1 MGIAGLP
8 ASFARLGCHCGC
20 DSARLAPAPRSGSYG
35 HARSLAMTRSTVND
49 AEIAKFTAMAEQWW
63 DPKGKFKPL
72 HKFNPVRMRY
82 IRDNLCRQFGRDTNA
97 IRPFEGLSILDVGC
111 GGGLL
116 CEPLTRLGADVTGID
131 AAERNIAIAR
141 IHAEQSGLEI
151 DYRATTSEAMVAA
164 AERFDVVL
172 NMEVVEHVD
181 DVPLYMKSCADLVA
195 PGGVMFT
202 ATLNRTARSWALAVI
217 GAEYVLRWL
226 PRGTHDWNKFLTP
239 EEIGAQLKHNGLTI
253 IDQTGVVFHPLAD
266 EWRLSSDMA
275 INYMVL
281 AERPTL

>member
-1 MGIAGLP
+1 
-8 ASFARLGCHCGC
+8 
-20 DSARLAPAPRSGSYG
+20 
-35 HARSLAMTRSTVND
+35 MTETTVND

-72 HKFNPVRMRY
+72 HKFNPVRLAY
-82 IRDNLCRQFGRDTNA
+82 IRDNLVRHFGRDATS
-97 IRPFEGLSILDVGC
+97 IRPFEGLTILDVGC

-116 CEPLTRLGADVTGID
+116 CEPLTRLGATVTGID

-141 IHAEQSGLEI
+141 IHAEQSGLAI
-151 DYRATTSEAMVAA
+151 DYRATTSEALVAA
-164 AERFDVVL
+164 GERFDVVL

-181 DVPLYMKSCADLVA
+181 NVTLYMKSCADLVA
-195 PGGVMFT
+195 PGGLMFT
-202 ATLNRTARSWALAVI
+202 ATLNRTARSMAFAVI

-239 EEIGAQLKHNGLTI
+239 EEIKAQIRRNNLRVTGE
-253 IDQTGVVFHPLAD
+253 TGVVFHPLAD
-266 EWRLSSDMA
+266 EWKLSSDMG

-281 AERPTL
+281 AERRTA